1 MNIYTGYEKSPTKG
15 KGPGIFG
22 GAVLR
27 KLSHIAVEE
36 EGRLSNFTI
45 REHFSQNYL
54 QLLILEESNKMEI

>member
-36 EGRLSNFTI
+36 EGDCQILLFENIFHKI
-45 REHFSQNYL
+45 IYNY
-54 QLLILEESNKMEI
+54 SF